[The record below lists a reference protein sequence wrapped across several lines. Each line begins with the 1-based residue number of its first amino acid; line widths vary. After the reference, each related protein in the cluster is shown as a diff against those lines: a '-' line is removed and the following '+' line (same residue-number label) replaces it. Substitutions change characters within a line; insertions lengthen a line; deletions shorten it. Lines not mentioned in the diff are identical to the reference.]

1 MRFTLPDRRPNISVG
16 KPIYPRLRA
25 YALLHL
31 HMQIKQVGQ
40 YVANIYLDF
49 SSTCRLSGL
58 HRRQR
63 RYAPSENLTNFNIIL
78 YLHDIYY
85 NARLYVKMCDIATKK
100 RVPFSIEKKIIL
112 IGRDIR
118 GTSTYDSQN
127 LFGIILLYNNRNCRD

>member
-25 YALLHL
+25 HALPHL

-40 YVANIYLDF
+40 YMANIYLDF

-63 RYAPSENLTNFNIIL
+63 RYSPSENLTNFNIIL

-85 NARLYVKMCDIATKK
+85 NTRLYRANVRHRDKKEYYFRLRKK
-100 RVPFSIEKKIIL
+100 RFFCRATRDRRPCII
-112 IGRDIR
+112 
-118 GTSTYDSQN
+118 
-127 LFGIILLYNNRNCRD
+127 C